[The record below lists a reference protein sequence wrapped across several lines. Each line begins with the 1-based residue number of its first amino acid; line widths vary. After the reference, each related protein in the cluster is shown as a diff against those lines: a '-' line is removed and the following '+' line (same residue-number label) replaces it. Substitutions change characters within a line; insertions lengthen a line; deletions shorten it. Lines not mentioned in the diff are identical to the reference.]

1 MTKSRSEINKDYW
14 KKIKENPEQYEDL
27 KRRNKF
33 AAAKSF
39 IRIHATDKEMKELK
53 LLINDRIHP
62 WSTINT
68 KREKH

>member
-1 MTKSRSEINKDYW
+1 MVKSRSEINKDYW
-14 KKIKENPEQYEDL
+14 KKLKENPEQYEDI

-39 IRIHATDKEMKELK
+39 IRIHANDKELRELH
-53 LLINDRIHP
+53 LLINDRLKP
-62 WSTINT
+62 WSVINT